1 MLTFGADNSNQPL
14 QFVIIPAIMNNDN
27 QEAYSLAGLNMKSSH
42 RCHLCEIPQGVIN
55 TTVCCFT
62 QDRFRESSQV
72 VHLLHCHQQHFIS
85 FLKAPR
91 KARVSAEYTNS
102 TNVICV
108 CI

>member
-1 MLTFGADNSNQPL
+1 MLTFGADNSNRPL

-27 QEAYSLAGLNMKSSH
+27 QEAYSLLAGLNMKSSH
-42 RCHLCEIPQGVIN
+42 RCHLCEIPKGVMN

-62 QDRFRESSQV
+62 QV

-91 KARVSAEYTNS
+91 KARVSVLILKIPFCSEYGAENA
-102 TNVICV
+102 
-108 CI
+108 